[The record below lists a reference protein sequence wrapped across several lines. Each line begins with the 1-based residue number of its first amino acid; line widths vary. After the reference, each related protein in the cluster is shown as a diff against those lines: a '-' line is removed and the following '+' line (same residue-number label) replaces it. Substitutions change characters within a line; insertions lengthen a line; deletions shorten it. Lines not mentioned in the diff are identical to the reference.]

1 MPLTDPELYEIDL
14 EELDTST
21 LRALER
27 YVLVA
32 QGKIPRPEASTDST
46 IRGVQK
52 KLKVC
57 YPNR

>member
-1 MPLTDPELYEIDL
+1 M
-14 EELDTST
+14 DTST

-52 KLKVC
+52 KLKV
-57 YPNR
+57 